1 MLSTSWDRNGINIIE
16 VVFFFLFLKIASSP
30 RKKYRDIA
38 DSVTSKCN
46 SVEEAVK
53 IISISVLRSVFL
65 LPSILPFHR
74 FLKGKKEGKKNS
86 RVAFY
91 DVFFFSAL
99 PLINVSSRIRSGKKL
114 LSKTCGKEK
123 NSCDRA
129 RDSNVGRAWWWCA
142 YKGEADISSEIFRDL
157 SMKNSAAVTVVEQIF
172 VRFRLAEEYP
182 RSCLRSCRRS
192 MNEDGLNGWTRV
204 GKICSLPIRGASF
217 LIFRID
223 NSVGKRP
230 WKASLDRFRDCP
242 FYRQFERRISRFRPK
257 KVSIEPKKEKLYAT
271 RCIEIHVSTVRLHRV
286 NPWLGRSRSFLANY
300 AN

>member
-91 DVFFFSAL
+91 DSCFFFF
-99 PLINVSSRIRSGKKL
+99 P
-114 LSKTCGKEK
+114 
-123 NSCDRA
+123 
-129 RDSNVGRAWWWCA
+129 
-142 YKGEADISSEIFRDL
+142 
-157 SMKNSAAVTVVEQIF
+157 
-172 VRFRLAEEYP
+172 P
-182 RSCLRSCRRS
+182 
-192 MNEDGLNGWTRV
+192 
-204 GKICSLPIRGASF
+204 SL
-217 LIFRID
+217 
-223 NSVGKRP
+223 
-230 WKASLDRFRDCP
+230 
-242 FYRQFERRISRFRPK
+242 
-257 KVSIEPKKEKLYAT
+257 
-271 RCIEIHVSTVRLHRV
+271 
-286 NPWLGRSRSFLANY
+286 
-300 AN
+300 

>member
-1 MLSTSWDRNGINIIE
+1 MESISSRW
-16 VVFFFLFLKIASSP
+16 FFFLFLKIASSP

-65 LPSILPFHR
+65 LPLHPSFPS
-74 FLKGKKEGKKNS
+74 FLKRQKRRQEKFT
-86 RVAFY
+86 RCILRFP
-91 DVFFFSAL
+91 FFFSAL

-142 YKGEADISSEIFRDL
+142 YKEEADISSEIFRDL

-192 MNEDGLNGWTRV
+192 MNEDGLNG
-204 GKICSLPIRGASF
+204 
-217 LIFRID
+217 
-223 NSVGKRP
+223 
-230 WKASLDRFRDCP
+230 
-242 FYRQFERRISRFRPK
+242 
-257 KVSIEPKKEKLYAT
+257 
-271 RCIEIHVSTVRLHRV
+271 
-286 NPWLGRSRSFLANY
+286 
-300 AN
+300 

>member
-65 LPSILPFHR
+65 LPLHPSFPSFLKRQKRRQEKFTRCILR
-74 FLKGKKEGKKNS
+74 FL
-86 RVAFY
+86 
-91 DVFFFSAL
+91 FFFFPAL

-142 YKGEADISSEIFRDL
+142 YKGEVDISSEIFRDL

-172 VRFRLAEEYP
+172 VRLRLAEEYS

-271 RCIEIHVSTVRLHRV
+271 RCIEIHVLTVRLHRV
-286 NPWLGRSRSFLANY
+286 NPWLSVLDRF
-300 AN
+300 